1 MTRFASDRGENVAI
15 MDRDLADRDA
25 ADTAENVI
33 R

>member
-1 MTRFASDRGENVAI
+1 MTRFASDRGVNVAI
-15 MDRDLADRDA
+15 IDRDLADLEA